1 MDEKGDNQEKINPY
15 SFNNPNNLNNPQNNQ
30 YNPQNN
36 QNFGFPTNQEVI
48 ELSRHQEMCNLLRD
62 IRDNGANQMRMQ
74 RENVYTNF
82 SVVFLTIAF
91 IIYMLVQFYQN
102 GGFDYP
108 IPCKLLAMIISI
120 LILVILLHR
129 HEVNILENLN
139 KNNRV

>member
-30 YNPQNN
+30 
-36 QNFGFPTNQEVI
+36 NFSFPTNQEVI

-62 IRDNGANQMRMQ
+62 IRDNGANQMRNQ
-74 RENVYTNF
+74 RENIYTNF

-108 IPCKLLAMIISI
+108 ITCKLLAMIISI
-120 LILVILLHR
+120 LIMVILLYR

>member
-1 MDEKGDNQEKINPY
+1 MDEKGDNQEKIDPY
-15 SFNNPNNLNNPQNNQ
+15 NFNNPNNLNNPQNNQ
-30 YNPQNN
+30 NLSLR
-36 QNFGFPTNQEVI
+36 TTQEVI

-62 IRDNGANQMRMQ
+62 IRDNGANQMRNQ
-74 RENVYTNF
+74 RENIYTNF

-91 IIYMLVQFYQN
+91 IIYMIVQFYQN
-102 GGFDYP
+102 GGFEYP
-108 IPCKLLAMIISI
+108 IPCILLTMIISI